1 MWIPK
6 YKRITLYEAFADLN
20 PNGAIFTYLENPPW
34 GSDIDPE
41 LLDIDYFFNHSGGKL
56 VSPIVHWFTGTDDL
70 VTQTGRY
77 RLARLV
83 EAKYYPI
90 WTKLWATYDIE
101 YDPLKNYSMAEMATT
116 AEAGTDSN
124 TITYG
129 GTQNRTINR
138 TGSVDD
144 SRYGFNSATA
154 VPVDGSS
161 STESTLDGVVNGGS
175 DTSSGTDTKN
185 INYSRS
191 RTGFNGLTSYQDLI
205 RKDRDL
211 WLTDYFSKVYR
222 DLDLL
227 LTLPVYP
234 ADAVLN
240 NPYWIPSYPII

>member
-6 YKRITLYEAFADLN
+6 HKRITLNEAFADLN
-20 PNGAIFTYLENPPW
+20 PNGAIFVHLTNPPW
-34 GSDIDPE
+34 GDDIDLE
-41 LLDIDYFFNHSGGKL
+41 LLDIDYVINHSGDKL
-56 VSPIVHWFTGTDDL
+56 ISPIVHGFIGLDEL

-83 EAKYYPI
+83 EAKFYPI
-90 WTKLWATYDIE
+90 WTKLWETYDIE
-101 YDPLKNYSMAEMATT
+101 YDPLKNYSMTETATT
-116 AEAGTDSN
+116 AETGTDSN

-129 GTQNRTINR
+129 GTQDRTINR

-144 SRYGFNSATA
+144 SRYGFNSVTA

-175 DTSSGTDTKN
+175 DTSRGTDTKN
-185 INYSRS
+185 ISYTRS
-191 RTGFNGLTSYQDLI
+191 RNGFNGLSSYQELI
-205 RKDRDL
+205 NKDRAL
-211 WLTDYFSKVYR
+211 WVTDYFSKVYH